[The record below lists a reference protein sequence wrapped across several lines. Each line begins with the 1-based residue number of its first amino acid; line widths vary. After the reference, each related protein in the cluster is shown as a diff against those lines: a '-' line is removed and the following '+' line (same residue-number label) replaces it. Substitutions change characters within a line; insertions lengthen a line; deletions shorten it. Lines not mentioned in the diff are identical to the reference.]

1 MLLEVL
7 AFCLAVIYLLLT
19 HLSQRVNSVKC
30 PELSLCLLSLQH
42 FTLQPLMWTP
52 KCPVEFKMIWLFYI
66 DLIKR
71 WRKCVGVIGVEAD
84 TLEAVGGLLNSCHE
98 MFCALG
104 SGSRFSVI
112 PQALH
117 CLLKRSLSVFRRSH
131 DELWQTSG
139 SHLKSGS
146 GCAEDTERT
155 HCIFGC
161 RWHEYLLRVISFL
174 PSSLCVC
181 LFTARRRG

>member
-1 MLLEVL
+1 M
-7 AFCLAVIYLLLT
+7 T
-19 HLSQRVNSVKC
+19 
-30 PELSLCLLSLQH
+30 
-42 FTLQPLMWTP
+42 
-52 KCPVEFKMIWLFYI
+52 
-66 DLIKR
+66 KR
-71 WRKCVGVIGVEAD
+71 WRKCVGVVGVAAD
-84 TLEAVGGLLNSCHE
+84 TLEAVGGLFNSCHE

-112 PQALH
+112 PQASH

-146 GCAEDTERT
+146 GCAEDAERT

-161 RWHEYLLRVISFL
+161 RRHEYLLRSSL
-174 PSSLCVC
+174 PSSLLC
-181 LFTARRRG
+181 LPVYRSSQRVINATRGRVGRLFGLVAFTVVTLSCRVVSAGGV